1 MEQRINALEE
11 ELKVLKTE
19 IVAVLLDIKNYLTTG
34 NDGAYSPPGEGE
46 G

>member
-19 IVAVLLDIKNYLTTG
+19 IVAVLLDIKKNLTTG
-34 NDGAYSPPGEGE
+34 NDRAYSPPGEGE

>member
-11 ELKVLKTE
+11 ELKVLKNQ
-19 IVAVLLDIKNYLTTG
+19 IVAVLLDIKKYLITG
-34 NDGAYSPPGEGE
+34 DEGAYSPPGEGE